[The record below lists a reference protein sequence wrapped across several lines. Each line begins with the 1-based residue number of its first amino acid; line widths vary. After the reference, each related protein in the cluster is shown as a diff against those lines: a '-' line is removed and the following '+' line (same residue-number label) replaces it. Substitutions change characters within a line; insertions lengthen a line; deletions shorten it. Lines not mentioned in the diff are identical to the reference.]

1 MIPESGDSRKPKR
14 KESADG
20 KREGCVE
27 NLSLSLERFMV
38 YGLCGLSH
46 MDGKGRNR
54 IWHAE
59 TEGPGS

>member
-38 YGLCGLSH
+38 AGLSH
-46 MDGKGRNR
+46 VDGKGRNR